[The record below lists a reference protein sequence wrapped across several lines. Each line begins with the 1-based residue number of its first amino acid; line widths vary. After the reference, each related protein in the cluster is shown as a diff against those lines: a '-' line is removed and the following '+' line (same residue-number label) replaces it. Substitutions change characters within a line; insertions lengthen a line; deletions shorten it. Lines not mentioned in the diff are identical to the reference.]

1 MMEDGSRRDYYDIL
15 GVPRNATK
23 EEIKRAYRRLVLR
36 YHPDRNRSP
45 DAEARLREIKEAYEV
60 LVNDRKRRLYD
71 MYGFEGLSLGG
82 GFFRWSRPAEQQ
94 QQTAS
99 GVGAEGIS
107 VRADGRRW
115 LVDLLSKIPL
125 IVVAVFIMS
134 FLLFSLNHLS
144 GGHGFSPELLAR
156 LLKAVV
162 RFYHPS
168 ALSPQNVLALVVI
181 GLVIAFLTS
190 AHRSASWAGML
201 YVTGIG
207 WYFTGS
213 FVAGFFSAIARF
225 GGGMPVF
232 TMPAYGYGVGDL
244 FLAGLAFLLG
254 LAGGVARLIGRWVA
268 SQIAQIALVAAAV
281 NLMAFLA
288 MWLDKKQAEAE
299 GYRLPEKAIL
309 RYAVLGG
316 VVGVLAGAYVF
327 RHKTQHKTL
336 LAEAVLASA
345 AAYTLLL
352 GFI

>member
-82 GFFRWSRPAEQQ
+82 GFFRWARPAEQQ
-94 QQTAS
+94 QTAS
-99 GVGAEGIS
+99 SVGAEG
-107 VRADGRRW
+107 VRARADGRKW

-125 IVVAVFIMS
+125 IVVAVFTMS
-134 FLLFSLNHLS
+134 FLLFSLDYLS

-162 RFYHPS
+162 KFYHPS
-168 ALSPQNVLALVVI
+168 ALSTQNVVALVLI

-190 AHRSASWAGML
+190 ADRSVKWAGLL

-213 FVAGFFSAIARF
+213 FVAGFFSTIARF

-254 LAGGVARLIGRWVA
+254 LAGGVARLVGRWAA
-268 SQIAQIALVAAAV
+268 SQIAQIALVAAAA

-288 MWLDKKQAEAE
+288 MWLDKRQAEAE

-316 VVGVLAGAYVF
+316 CAGVLAGAYVF

>member
-1 MMEDGSRRDYYDIL
+1 MENHQRKDYYEIL

-45 DAEARLREIKEAYEV
+45 DAEAKLREIKEAYDI

-82 GFFRWSRPAEQQ
+82 GFFRWARPAEQQ
-94 QQTAS
+94 QRTAS
-99 GVGAEGIS
+99 GVGAEG
-107 VRADGRRW
+107 VRARVDGRKW

-134 FLLFSLNHLS
+134 FLLFSLDHLS

-162 RFYHPS
+162 RFCHPS
-168 ALSPQNVLALVVI
+168 ALSPQNIVALVLI

-190 AHRSASWAGML
+190 ADRSVTWAGLL
-201 YVTGIG
+201 YITGIG

-213 FVAGFFSAIARF
+213 FMAGFFSFIARF
-225 GGGMPVF
+225 GGGVPAFMMPF
-232 TMPAYGYGVGDL
+232 YGYGMGDI

-254 LAGGVARLIGRWVA
+254 LAGGVARLIGRWAA

-288 MWLDKKQAEAE
+288 MWLDKRQAEAE

-316 VVGVLAGAYVF
+316 CAGILVGAYVF
-327 RHKTQHKTL
+327 RHKTQHKPL

-345 AAYTLLL
+345 ATYTLLL